1 MAAEAGG
8 EQMVLILTDL
18 VGVSCNLVKLVRE
31 RLVGNDLGL
40 DIMKVRIS
48 TIHTNAGPPFIPV
61 RTMRSRPPGAA
72 LLR

>member
-48 TIHTNAGPPFIPV
+48 TIE
-61 RTMRSRPPGAA
+61 A
-72 LLR
+72 LCSGQGI